1 MAMGSP
7 NDVLQ
12 AMREATAIVV
22 SSQSPLDGDSVGSE
36 LALLHL
42 APQLAP
48 GATLRAI
55 NESPPPQLYGFLPGI
70 DRMEVLGPADTPP
83 PADLLIVLDCGDLDR
98 FDYLPSRFTDA
109 KIVNLDHH
117 QSNTGF
123 GDVHW
128 VAETLASTGEQVAA
142 IAELAGATLDRAAA
156 EALYAA
162 IVFDTGRF
170 AYSNTSA
177 ATLRIAATLL
187 DAGVRPE
194 AMYRELFRSRS
205 EASLR
210 LMGLALSR
218 IQYAPDRDAAW
229 VAIRTADLDRAGG
242 GYEDLEDLVNL
253 PMSLR
258 GMEVSLLFKELPDGR
273 AKVSLRSDRW
283 FDVAAFARGY
293 GGGGH
298 VRAAGMTVPG
308 PLDRSVAEVSA
319 ALVARMAETRP
330 ATVG

>member
-1 MAMGSP
+1 MAMGTP

-12 AMREATAIVV
+12 AMRDATAIVV

-42 APQLAP
+42 ASQLAP
-48 GATLRAI
+48 NATVRAI
-55 NESPPPQLYGFLPGI
+55 NEAAPPRLYGFLPGI
-70 DRMEVLGPADTPP
+70 ERLEILGPNDEAPP
-83 PADLLIVLDCGDLDR
+83 TDLLIVVDCGDLDR
-98 FDYLPSRFTDA
+98 FDYLPSRFRDA
-109 KIVNLDHH
+109 RVVNLDHH

-128 VAETLASTGEQVAA
+128 VAETLASTGEQVAR
-142 IAELAGATLDRAAA
+142 IAEVAGATLDRPAA

-177 ATLRIAATLL
+177 ETLRIAATLL

-205 EASLR
+205 PASLQ
-210 LMGLALSR
+210 LTGLALSR
-218 IQYAPDRDAAW
+218 IRYNDARDAAW
-229 VAIRTADLDRAGG
+229 VAIRTTDLEEAGG
-242 GYEDLEDLVNL
+242 GYEDLEDLVNV
-253 PMSLR
+253 PMALR

-308 PLDRSVAEVSA
+308 PLDRSVDEVTA
-319 ALVARMAETRP
+319 ALDRQMADTRP
-330 ATVG
+330 AAGR